1 MDNPYL
7 RAWVLPH
14 EIDAERWAGLRQ
26 DATRV
31 LRAVSARLE
40 AGRTPADPGILRGP
54 EGLGLPQITE
64 DRIAF
69 NGSAFRGQ
77 AGDPFILER
86 RARSGVIVRGAPG
99 GGGRAVRR
107 CNTEGHPYD
116 LAVCAL
122 LLTVARR
129 LGDGM
134 RLGSSGGLREGW
146 RAAAAIVR
154 ESLGECGQLMQ
165 TESGQL
171 RWVDVPMRATE
182 LRTRSSA

>member
-1 MDNPYL
+1 M
-7 RAWVLPH
+7 
-14 EIDAERWAGLRQ
+14 
-26 DATRV
+26 
-31 LRAVSARLE
+31 
-40 AGRTPADPGILRGP
+40 
-54 EGLGLPQITE
+54 
-64 DRIAF
+64 
-69 NGSAFRGQ
+69 
-77 AGDPFILER
+77 
-86 RARSGVIVRGAPG
+86 RSTPG

-129 LGDGM
+129 LGDSM

-146 RAAAAIVR
+146 RDAAVLVR
-154 ESLGECGQLMQ
+154 EALGESGQLTQ

-171 RWVDVPMRATE
+171 RWVDVPVHATQ

>member
-1 MDNPYL
+1 MENPYL

-14 EIDAERWAGLRQ
+14 EIDAKRWAELRH
-26 DATRV
+26 DATLV

-40 AGRTPADPGILRGP
+40 MGRTPADPGILRGP
-54 EGLGLPQITE
+54 EGLGLPQVTQ

-86 RARSGVIVRGAPG
+86 RAATGVIVRSTPG

-107 CNTEGHPYD
+107 CNTDGHPYD

-129 LGDGM
+129 LGDSM

-146 RAAAAIVR
+146 RDAAVLVR
-154 ESLGECGQLMQ
+154 EALGESGQLTQ

-171 RWVDVPMRATE
+171 RWVDVPVHATQ

>member
-14 EIDAERWAGLRQ
+14 EIDVERWAALRR
-26 DATRV
+26 DATVV
-31 LRAVSARLE
+31 LRVVSARLE
-40 AGRTPADPGILRGP
+40 AGRGPDEPGILRGP
-54 EGLGLPQITE
+54 EGLGLPQVTQ

-77 AGDPFILER
+77 AGDPFVLER
-86 RARSGVIVRGAPG
+86 RARNGVIVRGTAG

-107 CNTEGHPYD
+107 CDTAGHPYD

-122 LLTVARR
+122 LLTALRQ

-146 RAAAAIVR
+146 RDAAILVR
-154 ESLGECGQLMQ
+154 EALGDCGQLVQ
-165 TESGQL
+165 SESGQL
-171 RWVDVPMRATE
+171 RWVDLPMRATQE
-182 LRTRSSA
+182 RARSSA

>member
-1 MDNPYL
+1 MDSQYL

-14 EIDAERWAGLRQ
+14 EIDAERWAELRR
-26 DATRV
+26 DTTLV

-54 EGLGLPQITE
+54 EGLGLPQVTP

-86 RARSGVIVRGAPG
+86 RARTGVIVRGAPG

-107 CNTEGHPYD
+107 CNTGGQPYD

-129 LGDGM
+129 LGDSM

-146 RAAAAIVR
+146 REAATIVR
-154 ESLGECGQLMQ
+154 ESLGECGQLVQ
-165 TESGQL
+165 TESGLL
-171 RWVDVPMRATE
+171 RWADVPARSTE
-182 LRTRSSA
+182 LRARSSA

>member
-1 MDNPYL
+1 MENPYL

-14 EIDAERWAGLRQ
+14 EIDAKRWAELRH
-26 DATRV
+26 DATLV

-40 AGRTPADPGILRGP
+40 VGRTPADPGILRGP
-54 EGLGLPQITE
+54 EGLGLPQVTP

-77 AGDPFILER
+77 AGDPFVLER
-86 RARSGVIVRGAPG
+86 RARTGVIVRGAPG

-107 CNTEGHPYD
+107 CNTDGHPYD

-122 LLTVARR
+122 LLTVERR
-129 LGDGM
+129 LGDSM

-146 RAAAAIVR
+146 RAAAVVVR
-154 ESLGECGQLMQ
+154 EALGESGQLTQ

-171 RWVDVPMRATE
+171 RWVDVPVRDTQLRA
-182 LRTRSSA
+182 RSSA